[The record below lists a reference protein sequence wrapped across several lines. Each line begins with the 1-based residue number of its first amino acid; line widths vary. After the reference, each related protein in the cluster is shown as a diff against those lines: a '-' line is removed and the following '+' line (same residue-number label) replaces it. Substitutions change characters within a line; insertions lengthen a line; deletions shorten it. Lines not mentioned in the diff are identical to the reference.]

1 MDVLG
6 RDRQVP
12 REEMLLGAWPRLSAP
27 RAAIASCDMRRGGYS
42 LLELVTALTLVGLLT
57 MLAIPRFAAVRDWL
71 VVDRVAQEVAS
82 FYYQARQGA
91 LLQMMRVRLEFGADS
106 LVATYEGRTD
116 STFLVKR
123 GPASRG
129 VELFASRSVIRIY
142 ANGIGY
148 GAANT
153 KIVLRRGAVTATLT
167 TSRRG
172 RLKRW

>member
-1 MDVLG
+1 MQ
-6 RDRQVP
+6 RD
-12 REEMLLGAWPRLSAP
+12 
-27 RAAIASCDMRRGGYS
+27 GYT
-42 LLELVTALTLVGLLT
+42 LLEVVVVCTVVGLMT
-57 MLAIPRFAAVRDWL
+57 MLVAPRFAAVRDWL

-82 FYYQARQGA
+82 FYYQARQA
-91 LLQMMRVRLEFGADS
+91 AMLKMTRVRIEFGPDS
-106 LVATYEGRTD
+106 LVAVYEGSAD
-116 STFLVKR
+116 STFLIRR

-129 VELFASRSVIRIY
+129 VHLTASRSVIRIY

-153 KIVLRRGAVTATLT
+153 KIVLERGTVTATLT

>member
-1 MDVLG
+1 M
-6 RDRQVP
+6 
-12 REEMLLGAWPRLSAP
+12 
-27 RAAIASCDMRRGGYS
+27 
-42 LLELVTALTLVGLLT
+42 GLLT
-57 MLAIPRFAAVRDWL
+57 MVAVPRFAAVHDWL

-91 LLQMMRVRLEFGADS
+91 VLQMQRVRMEFAADS
-106 LVATYEGRTD
+106 LVAVYEGRAD

-129 VELFASRSVIRIY
+129 VELFVSRPVIRVY
-142 ANGIGY
+142 ANAIGY

-153 KIVLRRGAVTATLT
+153 KIVLRRGTATATLT